1 MNHASYCFR
10 ILAPVPLA
18 DLEAMLVVAM
28 SAAEGIHGRA
38 QVRLDARFGLD
49 REHRTCHMDASTE
62 VGRTLAHVFT
72 ELLTRGFGEEAFQ
85 VERVE
90 QTNSNQVRHFAGAA
104 GR

>member
-1 MNHASYCFR
+1 MTHASYLFR
-10 ILAPVPLA
+10 ILNPIPLA

-28 SAAEGIHGRA
+28 SAADGIHGRA

-72 ELLTRGFGEEAFQ
+72 ELLTRGFGEEAFR

-90 QTNSNQVRHFAGAA
+90 RPAA
-104 GR
+104 GQPPPTVHGERR